1 MPRFYGQPK
10 IHNSGVLRRPI
21 VWGKGSPFYNL
32 NKRIANFLKTN
43 VKDENNNAKKS
54 TTFSNNIRNV
64 PIENDEVIVYNLT
77 YVNNADQFI
86 KKTTITQDRFL
97 DLVNLVLTTTWYT
110 FDSYFY
116 QQIDDVAMGKP
127 ASSTTA
133 EIFMHADEQTNIYDT
148 TPSKVW
154 EHFVDNICSIFKL
167 THLENVFHHINHL
180 LSLLWRRGVME
191 N

>member
-1 MPRFYGQPK
+1 M
-10 IHNSGVLRRPI
+10 
-21 VWGKGSPFYNL
+21 
-32 NKRIANFLKTN
+32 
-43 VKDENNNAKKS
+43 
-54 TTFSNNIRNV
+54 
-64 PIENDEVIVYNLT
+64 T

-86 KKTTITQDRFL
+86 KKTTITQDKFL